1 MVDHR
6 PCEKA
11 DKTVSEGATLTCRGL
26 GKCVLREIGGTSK
39 RGRTILA
46 IDRYL

>member
-11 DKTVSEGATLTCRGL
+11 DKTVAEGATLTCRGL
-26 GKCVLREIGGTSK
+26 GKCVLRQIGGTSK